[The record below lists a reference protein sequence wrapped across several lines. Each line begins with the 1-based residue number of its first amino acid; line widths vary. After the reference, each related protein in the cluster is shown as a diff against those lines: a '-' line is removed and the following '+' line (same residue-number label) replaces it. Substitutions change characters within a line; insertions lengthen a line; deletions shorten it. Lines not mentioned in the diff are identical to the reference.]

1 MYKCELMVRLLTK
14 GRSTSITF
22 KKIAMLKL
30 KNFDGSLVNFFIPV
44 GFLYNVEHLK
54 GPRRQMPPLC
64 TLLHVQ
70 RAISAYLVAERE
82 DDLKIAIEA
91 CETRAANLKSS
102 SKERMAQM
110 KRNSTHIQEY
120 LAEGASNY
128 AKKKRRRGSGH
139 LRFLKIS
146 GNFERPK
153 KKTKTKKK
161 KK

>member
-1 MYKCELMVRLLTK
+1 
-14 GRSTSITF
+14 
-22 KKIAMLKL
+22 MLKL
-30 KNFDGSLVNFFIPV
+30 KNFNGELVNFFIPV
-44 GFLYNVEHLK
+44 GFLYSVEHLK
-54 GPRRQMPPLC
+54 GPRRQLPPMC
-64 TLLHVQ
+64 TLLHAH
-70 RAISAYLVAERE
+70 RAISTYLVAERE

-91 CETRAANLKSS
+91 CEMRAASLKSS

-110 KRNSTHIQEY
+110 KRNLTHIKEY

-146 GNFERPK
+146 GNFETLK